1 MGDLG
6 PEVPLPSRA
15 EAILRDIDAVNQ
27 IGEGAVRAGGFKR
40 FLEDAEDA
48 GGPTDKNCGGLKGF
62 LFKPLC
68 GEMIQF
74 ESLYYFSIC

>member
-48 GGPTDKNCGGLKGF
+48 GGPTKSWW
-62 LFKPLC
+62 FK
-68 GEMIQF
+68 F
-74 ESLYYFSIC
+74 ERFFNF

>member
-6 PEVPLPSRA
+6 PPIQLPSAA
-15 EAILRDIDAVNQ
+15 EVILRDVDSVNQ

-48 GGPTDKNCGGLKGF
+48 GDAFFGGN
-62 LFKPLC
+62 KPRK
-68 GEMIQF
+68 
-74 ESLYYFSIC
+74 

>member
-6 PEVPLPSRA
+6 PAVLLPSAA
-15 EAILRDIDAVNQ
+15 EAILRNVDAVNF

-48 GGPTDKNCGGLKGF
+48 GVERREK
-62 LFKPLC
+62 
-68 GEMIQF
+68 
-74 ESLYYFSIC
+74 ICELLQQI

>member
-1 MGDLG
+1 MSDLG

-48 GGPTDKNCGGLKGF
+48 GGPTEKKLWWFDR
-62 LFKPLC
+62 LFILTPMWGDDPL
-68 GEMIQF
+68 
-74 ESLYYFSIC
+74 

>member
-15 EAILRDIDAVNQ
+15 EAILRDIDSVNQ

-48 GGPTDKNCGGLKGF
+48 GGLPKTCDF
-62 LFKPLC
+62 LFNPM
-68 GEMIQF
+68 GR
-74 ESLYYFSIC
+74 

>member
-15 EAILRDIDAVNQ
+15 EAILRDIDSVNQ

-48 GGPTDKNCGGLKGF
+48 GGPTARKVVVW
-62 LFKPLC
+62 
-68 GEMIQF
+68 EMTFVI
-74 ESLYYFSIC
+74 